1 MHDQAKQTK
10 NHGKKNSKCRFCT
23 SVIAKKIALALPILK
38 ALLKNKPVINI
49 PANLQAYFNN
59 RRYFPILMPKF
70 DHNAILFRC
79 MYTFFHCIN
88 WVLLSLSGYILT
100 AALDLFGSV

>member
-70 DHNAILFRC
+70 DPDTYLYLSSLFKLRK
-79 MYTFFHCIN
+79 FFSI
-88 WVLLSLSGYILT
+88 SGQQKL
-100 AALDLFGSV
+100 GSTSYH